1 VYTVLYL
8 RSTAC
13 SNQPTRCHL
22 LIVIEH
28 LIVCTGNSQVTPSQ
42 TYVGI
47 SKQMVTVT
55 IPAVVTLMFQLVI
68 IVEVIQ
74 EIAALGFFQ

>member
-1 VYTVLYL
+1 
-8 RSTAC
+8 
-13 SNQPTRCHL
+13 
-22 LIVIEH
+22 
-28 LIVCTGNSQVTPSQ
+28 VTPSQ